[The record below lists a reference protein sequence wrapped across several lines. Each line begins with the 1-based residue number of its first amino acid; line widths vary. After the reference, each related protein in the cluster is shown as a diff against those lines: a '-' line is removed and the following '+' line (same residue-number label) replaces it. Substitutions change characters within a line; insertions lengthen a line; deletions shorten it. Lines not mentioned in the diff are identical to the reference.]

1 MRPTGQGLLRAF
13 HRGLSAS
20 IICLCSLVINGAGS
34 AAHSAE
40 KGDIVWALTPLP
52 PAMLETNG
60 KITGY
65 GVDILDWFADQLPDY
80 THHKEIVPLARLL
93 KTITG
98 AGTFCN
104 IGLNPTPERQKI
116 LHFTHTILPH
126 LPVSLIV
133 DASRDHKLKPFLVE
147 NGQVDLDLMI
157 TEGKLNGGLRSKRS
171 YGPVIDRIV
180 HDHKDNP
187 RISQIGNDAN
197 FLQLIALGRMDWT
210 LYLPAEAEY
219 YRRTKLP
226 DTVFSSWQIA
236 GNNQLLP
243 ASIACSK
250 TATGNEIVTAI
261 NAMVAQHPD
270 MPWTKFYS
278 SSLSNADQV
287 RYQQAL
293 KRYVAGINDPQSQQ
307 VDQ

>member
-1 MRPTGQGLLRAF
+1 MRPTCQGLLRAF
-13 HRGLSAS
+13 HRGLLAS
-20 IICLCSLVINGAGS
+20 VICLCSLEISAAGS

-40 KGDIVWALTPLP
+40 KDDIVWALTPLP

-60 KITGY
+60 EITGY
-65 GVDILDWFADQLPDY
+65 GVDILDWFADQLPQY
-80 THHKEIVPLARLL
+80 THRKEIVPLARLL
-93 KTITG
+93 QTITG
-98 AGTFCN
+98 PGTFCN
-104 IGLNPTPERQKI
+104 IGMNPTPERQQI
-116 LHFTHTILPH
+116 LHFTDAVLPH

-133 DASRDHKLKPFLVE
+133 DAARDHKLKPFLTD
-147 NGQVDLDLMI
+147 NGQVDLDLLI
-157 TEGKLNGGLRSKRS
+157 TEGKLDGGLRSKRS
-171 YGPVIDRIV
+171 YGPFIDRIV
-180 HDHKDNP
+180 QNHPDNP

-219 YRRTKLP
+219 HRRTKLP

-236 GNNQLLP
+236 GNDQLMP

-250 TATGNEIVTAI
+250 NATGENIVTEI
-261 NAMVAQHPD
+261 NDLVRKHPE
-270 MPWTKFYS
+270 MPWAKFYS
-278 SSLSNADQV
+278 SSLSDADQI

-293 KRYVAGINDPQSQQ
+293 KRYVADINNPQSVQ